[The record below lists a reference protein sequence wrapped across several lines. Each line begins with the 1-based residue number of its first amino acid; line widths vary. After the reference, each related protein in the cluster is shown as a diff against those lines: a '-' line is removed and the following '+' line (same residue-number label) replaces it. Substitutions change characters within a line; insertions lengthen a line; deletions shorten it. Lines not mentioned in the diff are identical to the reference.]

1 MDNKNKK
8 YRNSPVIGDN
18 LIDCADGDIAKIT
31 RDALVVGLMWEPIDT
46 TDAEQLRDRAVE
58 YFNYCIKTDS
68 RPGNMGLYS
77 AWGISRQAVSQ
88 ALQSKASNARIDTI
102 KKSLAVLADVRERLM
117 SEGKI
122 NPVTGIFW
130 QKNFDGLKDVQ
141 DLVVAPGDREDT
153 PTREEIAARYQAL
166 PEFREK
172 PQLPEGLG

>member
-1 MDNKNKK
+1 MDKKNKN

-31 RDALVVGLMWEPIDT
+31 RDALTVGFMWEPIDT
-46 TDAEQLRDRAVE
+46 TDAEQLKNRAID
-58 YFNYCIKTDS
+58 YFNYCISTDS

-102 KKSLAVLADVRERLM
+102 KKSLAILSVVRERLM

-141 DLVVAPGDREDT
+141 DLVVAPGEQEEA
-153 PTREEIAARYQAL
+153 PTREEISARYAAYKEI
-166 PEFREK
+166 PEE
-172 PQLPEGLG
+172 LEID